1 MNFKSQL
8 LDFSSY
14 EMTEQSKE
22 SLYNYFVYGLEPG
35 GFMTAVLSNDLYG
48 ASARADF
55 VNTKL
60 MAQYAQWLVNRAPYG
75 SYGSAE
81 MVRGWLGQN
90 EYFVRFQKDLVAER
104 LRTPESALNDP
115 LF

>member
-8 LDFSSY
+8 LNFSGY
-14 EMTEQSKE
+14 KMTEQSQE

-55 VNTKL
+55 ENTKI

>member
-1 MNFKSQL
+1 MKPTFRL
-8 LDFSSY
+8 LDFTGY
-14 EMTEQSKE
+14 RMTEQSKE
-22 SLYNYFVYGLEPG
+22 SLYNYLVHGLEPG

-48 ASARADF
+48 ACARADSANIDLLQKYALWI
-55 VNTKL
+55 VNH
-60 MAQYAQWLVNRAPYG
+60 APYG

-81 MVRGWLGQN
+81 MVRGWLGKN
-90 EYFVRFQKDLVAER
+90 EYFERFQKDLVAER

>member
-14 EMTEQSKE
+14 EMTEQSQE
-22 SLYNYFVYGLEPG
+22 FLYNYFVYGLEPG

-75 SYGSAE
+75 SYGDQDT
-81 MVRGWLGQN
+81 VRGWLRKN
-90 EYFVRFQKDLVAER
+90 EYFKRFQKELVAER